1 METYKGRKFN
11 KEDINNAINYI
22 ETHPEINWHCK
33 DFQDYYLESGGIQYP
48 VKRLWEAYLRMK
60 DIPPENGNNYCNE
73 SQSTKLKLKFE
84 KLGFIIKRVKENK
97 YGGIK
102 KMNEKLE
109 KPALNQILYGPP
121 GTGKTYN
128 TIIKAMEIITFTALF
143 ETWYN
148 KTSKAI
154 SKDTTLK
161 SYCTAINDI
170 NKEFGI
176 NIFCISEPEK
186 YLNLKNKIKETDYY
200 KKNCTHAET
209 SQGCS
214 YTDSALNQYEKFLR
228 DLNYKTIK
236 IEFDKYKEHKE
247 PNKDNYKEWYK
258 NNNKINDKTLSD
270 YFSDYTKYEEE
281 GLNLFDVTS
290 EEELKNF
297 REKLKKS
304 NRFKKQER
312 HDWINALTNS
322 YLEFYKNCIPQ
333 IEFITFHQSY
343 SYEEFVEGI
352 RPVIKNNVKN
362 DIQFEYYDGIFKNI
376 CINASNHPDKKFV
389 LIIDEINRGNISKIF
404 GELITLIEPDKRKNV
419 TGDETQEYHTIE
431 VTLPYSNEKFTVPNN
446 LYIIGTMNT
455 ADKSLTL
462 LDVALRRR
470 FEFIPMYPQY
480 ENIANMHYGDFLK
493 KLNNNILVKKNYN
506 ADYLIGHSYFIGKE
520 AQDLK
525 NVLNK
530 KVIPLLME
538 YFNGKIETVKEIL
551 DSCGYTLTYDSDY
564 SVDGK
569 GEKYFYLQVKKAE
582 PKQKQNTF
590 GEQNSKPTDEQ
601 KNTENES

>member
-1 METYKGRKFN
+1 MAKD
-11 KEDINNAINYI
+11 DINLKKMLGKVTLDDYKEAIKILDENGWDKKYDA
-22 ETHPEINWHCK
+22 EADNEYWVLDEHGEK
-33 DFQDYYLESGGIQYP
+33 KKYP
-48 VKRLWEAYLRMK
+48 VKMVMRKLLELKETGYDDGTMK
-60 DIPPENGNNYCNE
+60 FNSINAKEIIENIPGRTEYGIDFSEKRTPE
-73 SQSTKLKLKFE
+73 
-84 KLGFIIKRVKENK
+84 
-97 YGGIK
+97 
-102 KMNEKLE
+102 LE

-128 TIIKAMEIITFTALF
+128 TIIKAMEII
-143 ETWYN
+143 
-148 KTSKAI
+148 
-154 SKDTTLK
+154 D
-161 SYCTAINDI
+161 
-170 NKEFGI
+170 G
-176 NIFCISEPEK
+176 EK
-186 YLNLKNKIKETDYY
+186 
-200 KKNCTHAET
+200 
-209 SQGCS
+209 
-214 YTDSALNQYEKFLR
+214 YTDSNGNLLDPSKYD
-228 DLNYKTIK
+228 DLKKQFATFK
-236 IEFDKYKEHKE
+236 EQGRIEF
-247 PNKDNYKEWYK
+247 
-258 NNNKINDKTLSD
+258 
-270 YFSDYTKYEEE
+270 
-281 GLNLFDVTS
+281 V
-290 EEELKNF
+290 
-297 REKLKKS
+297 
-304 NRFKKQER
+304 
-312 HDWINALTNS
+312 
-322 YLEFYKNCIPQ
+322 
-333 IEFITFHQSY
+333 TFHQSY

-352 RPVIKNNVKN
+352 RPVIKNNEKN
-362 DIQFEYYDGIFKNI
+362 ERENNKKNEKDIQFEYHDGIFKKMCNNKI
-376 CINASNHPDKKFV
+376 VDWDKTFEKFKKKFDNNELPEFEIERGGRFKVTKCNDSLEITRTNTEKNSSNSAIIEKFKEAIRHKINDEMKKKDIYKEIGIGNGLEPQVYRLCKYIREEMGLEYISKV

-404 GELITLIEPDKRKNV
+404 GELITLIEPDKRENV
-419 TGDETQEYHTIE
+419 TGDETREYHTIE
-431 VTLPYSNEKFTVPNN
+431 VTLPYSNEPFTVPNN

-551 DSCGYTLTYDSDY
+551 DSCGYTLTYDSNY

-601 KNTENES
+601 KTTENES